1 MTFILLFCLLIES
14 SLINDL
20 DAIHRYRRHCFY
32 EVVESIG
39 LCKVELILDK
49 VRGSNCPEK

>member
-20 DAIHRYRRHCFY
+20 DAIHRYHHCFY
-32 EVVESIG
+32 KVAESIG